1 MTEAK
6 QGHRY
11 QFGGVDVIALE
22 SGPIVKVGILSR
34 GEPWFV
40 RKELVSAER
49 LEPVPMKYY
58 AGEVPRG

>member
-11 QFGGVDVIALE
+11 QYGQVDVIALE
-22 SGPIVKVGILSR
+22 SGPTVKVGILSR

-40 RKELVSAER
+40 GQERVSAER
-49 LEPVPMKYY
+49 LLPVPMKYY
-58 AGEVPRG
+58 GGEVPA